1 MLDVLAALVL
11 LFWITRIPHFRK
23 SVLRE
28 LPVHY
33 PLQTHPKVSVV
44 VAARD
49 EAGSIA
55 ASVRSLLS
63 QDWPSKELIV
73 VDDRSA
79 DGTSEILD
87 DLALEYPELRV
98 IHNKELPQGW
108 IGKCWA
114 LHRGASIAS
123 GDWLVFCD
131 GDVLMQKHCV
141 RSAVATAET
150 ERFDHLCLA
159 PLMIS
164 KHFLQDAVVLSLTFL
179 FYIFQ
184 NPKHVFDSQ
193 RLENYIGIGA
203 FNMIRRELYQ
213 RCGGHEALR
222 LEIVD
227 DVFLGMLAKRHGG
240 RSGFF
245 LGHKLAHIHWY
256 EGLWAYIR
264 GLEKNAFAGLRFS
277 WPLLAVAVLF
287 QSLIF
292 LTPPFGFFLTRQNSG
307 ILFLTSSLLSHALFM
322 LNCHRQGGQWT
333 RGLILVPAILI
344 QFMTFIRSAWVM
356 TRQQGVIWRG
366 TFYPL
371 GELKAAQ
378 KMLRG
383 PLFFLRARSKST
395 WF

>member
-1 MLDVLAALVL
+1 M
-11 LFWITRIPHFRK
+11 
-23 SVLRE
+23 
-28 LPVHY
+28 
-33 PLQTHPKVSVV
+33 
-44 VAARD
+44 
-49 EAGSIA
+49 
-55 ASVRSLLS
+55 
-63 QDWPSKELIV
+63 
-73 VDDRSA
+73 
-79 DGTSEILD
+79 
-87 DLALEYPELRV
+87 
-98 IHNKELPQGW
+98 
-108 IGKCWA
+108 
-114 LHRGASIAS
+114 AS

-131 GDVLMQKHCV
+131 GDVMMEAHCV

-159 PLMIS
+159 PKMIS
-164 KHFLQDAVVLSLTFL
+164 KHILQDAVVSSLTFL

-184 NPKHVFDSQ
+184 NPKHVFDSR

-240 RSGFF
+240 KSGFF
-245 LGHKLAHIHWY
+245 LGPKLAHIHWY
-256 EGLWAYIR
+256 EGLWAYVR

-277 WPLLAVAVLF
+277 WWLLVAAVLF

-292 LTPPFGFFLTRQNSG
+292 LAPPLGLLWPRQGSG
-307 ILFLTSSLLSHALFM
+307 LLLLASFVLSHALFV
-322 LNCHRQGGQWT
+322 LTCQRQGGQWT
-333 RGLILVPAILI
+333 RGFLLVPAILI

-378 KMLRG
+378 KILRG
-383 PLFFLRARSKST
+383 PLLPFRARAGTAKDS
-395 WF
+395 

>member
-1 MLDVLAALVL
+1 MLDVLAVLVL
-11 LFWITRIPHFRK
+11 LFWVTRIPHFRQ

-33 PLQTHPKVSVV
+33 ALPSSPKVSLV

-49 EAGSIA
+49 EAASIA

-73 VDDRSA
+73 VDDRSV

-87 DLALEYPELRV
+87 DLALQYPELRI
-98 IHNKELPQGW
+98 IHNKELPSGW

-114 LHRGASIAS
+114 LQRGASIAS

-131 GDVLMQKHCV
+131 GDVMMEKHCV

-150 ERFDHLCLA
+150 EQFDHLCLA
-159 PLMIS
+159 PRMIS
-164 KHFLQDAVVLSLTFL
+164 QHFVQDAVVFSLTFL

-184 NPKHVFDSQ
+184 NPRHVFDAK

-203 FNMIRRELYQ
+203 FNMIRRGLYA
-213 RCGGHEALR
+213 RCGGHESLR

-240 RSGFF
+240 KSGFF

-277 WPLLAVAVLF
+277 WWLLAAAVLF

-292 LTPPFGFFLTRQNSG
+292 LLPPLGLALAPASSGKILLASFF
-307 ILFLTSSLLSHALFM
+307 LSHALFM
-322 LNCHRQGGQWT
+322 LNCQRQGGAWN
-333 RGLILVPAILI
+333 RGFLLVPAILI
-344 QFMTFIRSAWVM
+344 QFITFIRSAWVM
-356 TRQQGVIWRG
+356 TRQRGVIWRG

-371 GELKAAQ
+371 AELKAAQ
-378 KMLRG
+378 KILRG
-383 PLFFLRARSKST
+383 PLFSFSLWK
-395 WF
+395 

>member
-1 MLDVLAALVL
+1 MLDVLAGLVL
-11 LFWITRIPHFRK
+11 LFWITRIPHLRK

-28 LPVHY
+28 LPEHGQS
-33 PLQTHPKVSVV
+33 PSNPKVSLV

-63 QDWPSKELIV
+63 QDWSAKELIV
-73 VDDRSA
+73 VDDRSV

-87 DLALEYPELRV
+87 ELALQYPELRI
-98 IHNKELPQGW
+98 IHNKDLPSGW

-123 GDWLVFCD
+123 GDWLIFCD
-131 GDVLMQKHCV
+131 GDVMMEKHCV

-150 ERFDHLCLA
+150 EGFDHLGLA
-159 PLMIS
+159 PRMIS
-164 KHFLQDAVVLSLTFL
+164 KHIVQDAVVQSLTFL

-184 NPKHVFDSQ
+184 NPKHVFDSK

-203 FNMIRRELYQ
+203 FNMIRRDLYQ

-277 WPLLAVAVLF
+277 WTLLAAAVLF

-292 LTPPFGFFLTRQNSG
+292 FLPTLGFFLAPGTSG
-307 ILFLTSSLLSHALFM
+307 IILLASCFLSHALFM
-322 LNCHRQGGQWT
+322 LTCQRQGGAWN
-333 RGLILVPAILI
+333 RGFLLVPAILI
-344 QFMTFIRSAWVM
+344 QFITFIRSAWVM
-356 TRQQGVIWRG
+356 TRQRGVIWRG

-371 GELKAAQ
+371 AELKAAQ
-378 KMLRG
+378 KNLRG
-383 PLFFLRARSKST
+383 PLFSFSLWK
-395 WF
+395 

>member
-1 MLDVLAALVL
+1 MLEVLAGLIL
-11 LFWITRIPHFRK
+11 LFWITRIPHFRT

-28 LPVHY
+28 LPAHY
-33 PLQTHPKVSVV
+33 ALNAGPKVSLI

-55 ASVRSLLS
+55 ASVRSLLR
-63 QDWPSKELIV
+63 QDWPFKELIV
-73 VDDRSA
+73 VDDRSE

-87 DLALEYPELRV
+87 NLALEYPELKV
-98 IHNKELPQGW
+98 IHNKELPSGW

-114 LHRGASIAS
+114 LHRGARAAS

-131 GDVLMQKHCV
+131 GDVMMEAHCV

-159 PLMIS
+159 PRMIS
-164 KHFLQDAVVLSLTFL
+164 KHLLQDAVVFSLTFL

-184 NPKHVFDSQ
+184 NPKHVFDSR

-240 RSGFF
+240 KSGFF

-277 WPLLAVAVLF
+277 WALLVAAILF
-287 QSLIF
+287 QTLIF
-292 LTPPFGFFLTRQNSG
+292 LAPPLVFFLARQDSG
-307 ILFLTSSLLSHALFM
+307 ILLLASFVLSHALFM
-322 LNCHRQGGQWT
+322 LNCQRQGGQWT
-333 RGLILVPAILI
+333 RGFLLVPAILI

-378 KMLRG
+378 KILRG
-383 PLFFLRARSKST
+383 PLLPFRARSKPH
-395 WF
+395 

>member
-1 MLDVLAALVL
+1 MLDVLAVLIL

-28 LPVHY
+28 LPEHY
-33 PLQTHPKVSVV
+33 QLKTMPKVSLV

-49 EAGSIA
+49 EADRVA

-63 QDWPSKELIV
+63 QDWPAMELIV
-73 VDDRSA
+73 VDDRSV

-87 DLALEYPELRV
+87 DLAAKYPELRV

-131 GDVLMQKHCV
+131 GDVMMDSHCV
-141 RSAVATAET
+141 RAAVATAET
-150 ERFDHLCLA
+150 ERFDHLCMA
-159 PLMIS
+159 PRMIS
-164 KHFLQDAVVLSLTFL
+164 KHFVQDAVVFSLTFL

-184 NPKHVFDSQ
+184 NPKHVFDGK

-203 FNMIRRELYQ
+203 FNMIRRDLYQ
-213 RCGGHEALR
+213 RCGGHAALR
-222 LEIVD
+222 MEIVD

-277 WPLLAVAVLF
+277 WALLAAAVFF
-287 QSLIF
+287 QTLIF
-292 LTPPFGFFLTRQNSG
+292 LAPPLG
-307 ILFLTSSLLSHALFM
+307 LFLTGGNSALIFLASCFLAHGLFM
-322 LNCHRQGGQWT
+322 LTCHRQGGQWT
-333 RGLILVPAILI
+333 RGILLVPAILI
-344 QFMTFIRSAWVM
+344 QFVTFIRSAWIM
-356 TRQQGVIWRG
+356 TRQEGVIWRG
-366 TFYPL
+366 TFYSL
-371 GELKAAQ
+371 RELKAAQ
-378 KMLRG
+378 KILRG
-383 PLFFLRARSKST
+383 PLMALRSRSKAP
-395 WF
+395 